1 MVEALQG
8 IRVVS
13 LSLGASH
20 GVALAADGMLYAW
33 GTHER
38 ANIVRPIPQ
47 PLAVISPSFK
57 IQGISSGPLI
67 LVWSEECPRNLP
79 PSLPFVIDLSI
90 CTFRF
95 LDKLLRMVVEQ
106 GLSKNATVLTENECI
121 GIACLNILRLQVY
134 AHQCAHGKTVTN
146 EFLRA
151 NPWTHGVLQSLIVL
165 VEGRAGAGAAAAAKK
180 TLAAA
185 WPMLMPTPQ
194 VRARHLLTLLPM
206 GKGTHEL
213 TAGGRF
219 MVELL
224 VWSLLGGGGLRAALT
239 LALQENH
246 CDCCKHLLLDTDYDQ
261 IDIMTGQCVSK
272 KDDADEQTEVAVVAT
287 TQETYEPKVKK
298 DTKKKPDTV
307 PLLTLVQQLIVN
319 TTSQT
324 QQQMQAVVKETPSKE
339 EEAILREVYAIDLKT
354 VNPCCVLL
362 IRFQRLLFCEAMSTR
377 GELPTRGGIR
387 KLFTLYVRML
397 AAYVGPTIRG
407 FADAVKFM
415 EEDTLETL
423 CNIMMSDVVGR
434 VLTELGPWLC
444 ACATRS
450 PTVLMLAT
458 APLLEL
464 ARMCDL
470 AASALPQGAP
480 READILAWTGCM
492 AKPKPQHKRVITAA
506 EFNNRAKNGPEPWL
520 VFNGYVYDIS
530 NFACECAE
538 TVQLVARFRGHDASL
553 AFSMLPHSA
562 YVTKLTENCVGEFT
576 RHLPKDG
583 EIEENPTI
591 VKMYHM
597 LSSIA
602 FQLTLAVS
610 ACGARLAQS
619 LPAQPAEVA
628 ARPHATAAFL
638 RHGLKVRNPPNPFEE
653 EKAEAR
659 SGTSSANHSPATE
672 VPKMPPRPM
681 VIKKQLPG
689 KGHRPPIQKPVQRV
703 DVAAASSKADALLH
717 ALAEPKLL
725 DPLAI
730 HLWTA
735 CERREGCAP
744 HFPPEHPLE
753 ELRRAL
759 LAALL
764 HHAGLKEHALATASA
779 EMDCGDVK
787 LSPAMADIVKAVQQ
801 TKWTV
806 MRVRQQLSRSYKEV
820 CASPLE
826 RARFLLHEVRP
837 AMSPAV
843 TALKKRPP
851 SRRPPLARTHFQR
864 MIKAAKSPD
873 FNNKCF
879 EITKDLRNRQNS
891 LSKSMLR
898 GTGSALQGDALLLK
912 SSLVNSMSRAS
923 DEQSIL
929 EHSKVSISGKD
940 KVNEIMKLKIK
951 DKPLEKDL
959 KNASNYDGAR
969 SDSTRGEHKISEIT
983 EREMDDKT
991 PTNEISISSINDM
1004 TDNSILKESMESE
1017 QQFTLYTDD
1026 IKNDLI
1032 LSDAEKDDDNSERN
1046 KFVNAWFA
1054 KHGSKGKVKNIGWM
1068 LKEVTAEQHNLTT
1081 SIIDFALSDKT
1092 CDMDTLRRAL
1102 YCQIQRAYMRQRGYK
1117 MINQVLH
1124 ASQSLSLN
1132 LKYAAMCGITGAVL
1146 ADSGPPT
1153 PLKPTLPLAN
1163 PCRDIESVIP
1173 YTKYMILR
1181 ERSMLMDFVLKE
1193 FKLRVKEGEVS
1204 PLFDALPLKKG
1215 VNAGVYAL
1223 VKKPGRA
1230 RFILSLLALL
1240 TEGCQ
1245 GPELEQIINSGAL
1258 STCMSFLKQIGGD
1271 FSIHKNFIAM
1281 YYIQKVDS
1289 LVIFE
1294 DERLGARA
1302 RGSSLSGPELASLM
1316 RIGTRVVR
1324 GKDWKWGDQ
1333 DGVPGGEGRVIG
1345 ELGDDGWVRVA
1356 WDNGGTNS
1364 YRMGK
1369 EGKYDLKLAR
1379 SPSPPPSVQ
1388 ETVAEETEEVQDLHW
1403 PVCEAKR
1410 ACWTLLR
1417 LICAGAGRAKCGVGA
1432 AARRNVAA
1440 LQRRL
1445 LALAHAN
1452 GAVSPIAF
1460 APHQHT
1466 AWVLLRIS
1474 AQSSTM
1480 KKTLCTDKW
1489 FEICYSIISA
1499 PDKLIT
1505 EDVMYTQIQIIW
1517 FLRRILLEH
1526 NGPKEWRRTAGSQLL
1541 ALIGRLWLETHP
1553 SDPALRPNQQAFSPM
1568 ADEEEIDNRW
1578 RAAATASYTG
1588 AVCGALV
1595 QLMRQLHDAPQWH
1608 SPVAALLLD
1617 KLRVAAQMIA
1627 TDWHWWPQ
1635 VSDDSDQTVKHAP
1648 PTLEACL
1655 VAGALGVVGGAEF
1668 RVRIGQRVL
1677 TGSPSRPAIV
1687 TQFTPRAKIML
1698 LHDDNTVSKVEMGGL
1713 MNAESERLPHPLGG
1727 GESALRVCAA
1737 LLGAPPP
1744 PPGARPCHLPAEVD
1758 VYTLRR
1764 QQMELLTLCA
1774 VRGLLTNRTRLRKV
1788 LMQPPD
1794 NGIMNRSD
1802 SSEGTEG
1809 TLLRRLL
1816 GVATR
1821 PSPLSAAHT
1830 PAELAAAALAVAQQL
1845 AHHATLKCR
1854 AEGDDK
1860 DNESP
1865 DYSMLDKSNTMQ
1877 LSIGPSTSS
1886 PVPSKK
1892 DLNAWANSSEV
1903 QQVIEMGFSRTAVYA
1918 AVQSIGAQ
1926 GQPTVESLV
1935 AYLLELPQQG
1945 MDDTVFEI
1953 KPQSV
1958 KQDKNQP
1965 QPYRWRSCFASEDE
1979 YAQYVSDVVTPGM
1992 TVRCCKAYEGV
2003 ALGDVGQVQKVERDI
2018 KQNVFLH
2025 VEWRGLGKVAG
2036 VRATNAEVVS
2046 GGAPFAPGDVVRV
2059 RAAVTQPRYK
2069 WGCIDHNSVGTVV
2082 GISNSGRDLTVD
2094 FPQQPGWTGQ
2104 VSEMELVTDQS
2115 EWSESAGGAAISW
2128 QDAIRAARVSS
2139 CRPEAGAIRLL
2150 DGKPHTYWQSSS
2162 GTGQHWIRIEMRSG
2176 VRVRRLGLGV
2186 PCGPHG
2192 PASLAVRAGASF
2204 DDAAL
2209 AALAAVPAPP
2219 ADAGAQR
2226 AQIQLLADCKHY
2238 YPCIEIT
2245 LKQNRNI
2252 DADVRV
2258 HGLYINGFRPNPLY
2272 TDVLQSM
2279 NFVSED
2285 WVEKENIVTTISSND
2300 NNQPAVSNDCPK
2312 VYVWGLNDKDQ
2323 LAGVKGSKVKV
2334 PVLSPG
2340 LSALRPVHIA
2350 GGSKTLFIV
2359 SHDGKLYACGEGT
2372 NGRLGLGHSNNVSLP
2387 RANTHLAHAL
2397 VRRVA
2402 VHSGGKHALALTA
2415 DGKVYSWGEGEDGKL
2430 GHGNRQTLETPR
2442 LIESLASERVVG
2454 IACGSAHSACVTARG
2469 HLYTWGLGEYGRL
2482 GHGDDTTQLVPKM
2495 VESLQNY
2502 RIVQVACGSRDAQ
2515 TLALTACGKVFSW
2528 GDGDFGKLGR
2538 GGSDGCAVP
2547 MNIER
2552 LNSLGVVQV
2561 ECGAQFSLALT
2572 RDGEVWTWG
2581 KGDYFRLGHG
2591 CDSHVRRPTLVEAL
2605 RGRRVIHVAVGA
2617 LHCLAVTSDL
2627 QVWAWGDNDH
2637 GQQGNGT
2644 TCVNRRPALV
2654 AGVEGVH
2661 RAAAGSSHSAAWSL
2675 RAPLEAQPHVAPL
2688 PFPALKDPLGAHSLG
2703 LYADDNVIEDSLGP
2717 RPPLAAAA
2725 LALEPPAAAQ
2735 HALSLILL
2743 VLHITQARCLLI
2755 EAVRAHEA
2763 MSGRRAV
2770 CADTEDEDGE
2780 TDARTGGGEAP
2791 ADRATLPSGAS
2802 TPMSGSISSRHSVM
2816 CSSAVS
2822 VAAATMTV
2830 QPEAPKVALDDF
2842 TSQLG
2847 ESDARALVDLLKLAA
2862 AGRVPDANNAVRVI
2876 TDVLMA
2882 LCSAKP
2888 AVADMVIEV
2897 CVCELEEAAAGGGR
2911 TPPPPVTV
2919 DSPHPYADDT
2929 DISGVVK
2936 IPGASSLRVVF
2947 EQGCSTERRNDPLTI
2962 SDATGRIVA
2971 SRSGRE
2977 PNDWA
2982 QELIIN
2988 GDELRWRFTSDGSVN
3003 GWGWRFTA
3011 HPILPHNS
3019 VAEIGSDRYVLS
3031 RPSVELAWRLLDGP
3045 LLAAI
3050 SGDHQ
3055 LAPRLAQALAI
3066 CAQMPTLSWRARV
3079 WCVRRL
3085 RGVVSASSVSPAA
3098 LQRLPALLH
3107 AQYEL
3112 EEPALRTGSHLL
3124 HSSYLKEL
3132 AWLACSL
3139 RMDARLC
3146 TGPESLRWAW
3156 FKKYCLSQRTA
3167 TALTQRL
3174 PLPQPFIIE
3183 VRKRLADLGVY
3194 NPEEINVDARHAWED
3209 NVKFTK
3215 LHDEQL
3221 LHWVNKRPEEWTNWW
3236 GGGSRACSV
3245 YGWGHNH
3252 RGQLG
3257 GVEGGKVR
3265 APTQCAALA
3274 ALSPA
3279 LLVGGEQTLF
3289 AVTPDGRVYATGYGA
3304 GGRLGIGGID
3314 SVSQP
3319 TLLSSIQHVFITK
3332 VACNSGGKHCLALSA
3347 DGEVYSW
3354 GEGEDGKLGHGNR
3367 VSYDRPKLITALSG
3381 LDVVGIA
3388 CGGAHSACIT
3398 ARGRVYTWGKGRYG
3412 RLGHGDSEDQLTPK
3426 MVEAL
3431 AMYRVVDVACGSG
3444 DAQTLCITDD
3454 DNVWSWGDGDYGKL
3468 GRGGSEGCKLPM
3480 RIECLKGMR
3489 VVKVECGSQFSVAL
3503 CQCGSVYTW
3512 GKGDYH
3518 RLGHGSYEHVR
3529 RPMRVTGMQ
3538 GKPIVAIATG
3548 SLHCVAC
3555 TEGGEVYTW
3564 GDNDEGQLGDGTT
3577 LAAQR
3582 PRLLVALQ
3590 GKRVIKV
3597 ACGSAHTVALCIE
3610 APRAPRP
3617 PPAPPLECH
3626 LLQEAPQPAYCN
3638 RLVLLHHFS
3647 ELVAPTLPLLSLD
3660 GPLDELRNLMF
3671 YNIKETIFRKAIMS
3685 TMVRERQHG
3694 PVVELSRVAARR
3706 ARRGGAGLAGAGGM
3720 RSVFGQMV
3728 ARLPHLTPDALLL
3741 PSRVWK
3747 VKLAGESV
3755 DDCGGGYSESIA
3767 EMCEELQNGSLPLLL
3782 ATPNGRGDA
3791 GASRDTFLLNPTAN
3805 SPLHLNCFRFLGVLM
3820 GIAIRT
3826 GSPLSLSLAEG
3837 VWRQAAGQA
3846 LRPQDLAEVDK
3857 DFLPALLCIRDMTP
3871 TNKELQNLDLPFSI
3885 PSAAGHEVPLSTRHK
3900 RVTPENKDEY
3910 LRLALHYRLHEFDEQ
3925 ALAVRD
3931 GLSRVVPAPLLALF
3945 TAAELETMVC
3955 GSPDIPIHAL
3965 RASASYKGIEPTAP
3979 LVQWFWE
3986 VMEELS
3992 GAERALFL
4000 RFVWGRTRLPRAP
4013 QDPRQRDFVLQ
4024 VLDKYHPPDNFL
4036 PESYTCFFLLKMP
4049 RYSSKAV
4056 LREKL
4061 RYAIHFC
4068 KSIDTDEYARVALSA
4083 AERASSEES
4092 DSDADATPLGP
4103 PPAFPFPR

>member
-1 MVEALQG
+1 MKAKVSCHGAGRHYLCLSGAGCVYSWGCGDDGRLGLGDTAPRDAATPVPGLQPHEVQVVIAGPATSEAKLAVTASKLIAQIACHGAGRHYLCLSGAGCVYSWGCGDDGRLGLGDTAPRDAATPVPGLQPHEAMVVIAGPATSAVISTRGALYTWGRGAHCLTPQLVSLNTAHAVDRVVDVALGWGESQTLVCTQDGTVQVFGDSEGGAPRTLASLSILKGGAPRTLASLSILKVIRVYTGEHWHAVLTDGGQVYTWGRGDGYQLGHGNVETIRLPKMVEALQG

-20 GVALAADGMLYAW
+20 GVALTADGLLYAW

-106 GLSKNATVLTENECI
+106 GLSKNTTVLTENECI

-134 AHQCAHGKTVTN
+134 AHQCAHGKIVTN

-151 NPWTHGVLQSLIVL
+151 NPWTHGVLQSLIVLVEGRAGAGAAAAAKKTLAAAWPMLMPTPQVRARHLLTLLPMGKVNPWTHGVLQSLIVLVEGRAGAGAAAAAKKTLAAAWPMLMPTPQVRARHLLTLLPMGKVYILRANPWTHGVLQSLIVLVEGRAGAGAAAAAKKTLAAAWPMLMPTPQVRARHLLTLLPMGKENPWTHGVLQSLIVL

-423 CNIMMSDVVGR
+423 CNIIMSDVVGR

-576 RHLPKDG
+576 RHLPKDN
-583 EIEENPTI
+583 EIEENLTI

-689 KGHRPPIQKPVQRV
+689 KAHRPPIQKPVQRV

-959 KNASNYDGAR
+959 KNACNYDGAR

-1032 LSDAEKDDDNSERN
+1032 MSDAEKDDDNSERN

-1181 ERSMLMDFVLKE
+1181 ERSMLMDFALKE

-1466 AWVLLRIS
+1466 AWALLRTYEKLKSWSS
-1474 AQSSTM
+1474 AALSKALDYMTA
-1480 KKTLCTDKW
+1480 LVR
-1489 FEICYSIISA
+1489 SIF
-1499 PDKLIT
+1499 DKL
-1505 EDVMYTQIQIIW
+1505 
-1517 FLRRILLEH
+1517 
-1526 NGPKEWRRTAGSQLL
+1526 A
-1541 ALIGRLWLETHP
+1541 
-1553 SDPALRPNQQAFSPM
+1553 
-1568 ADEEEIDNRW
+1568 
-1578 RAAATASYTG
+1578 
-1588 AVCGALV
+1588 
-1595 QLMRQLHDAPQWH
+1595 
-1608 SPVAALLLD
+1608 
-1617 KLRVAAQMIA
+1617 RV
-1627 TDWHWWPQ
+1627 
-1635 VSDDSDQTVKHAP
+1635 S
-1648 PTLEACL
+1648 
-1655 VAGALGVVGGAEF
+1655 
-1668 RVRIGQRVL
+1668 
-1677 TGSPSRPAIV
+1677 
-1687 TQFTPRAKIML
+1687 
-1698 LHDDNTVSKVEMGGL
+1698 
-1713 MNAESERLPHPLGG
+1713 
-1727 GESALRVCAA
+1727 
-1737 LLGAPPP
+1737 LLGAP
-1744 PPGARPCHLPAEVD
+1744 
-1758 VYTLRR
+1758 
-1764 QQMELLTLCA
+1764 
-1774 VRGLLTNRTRLRKV
+1774 
-1788 LMQPPD
+1788 
-1794 NGIMNRSD
+1794 
-1802 SSEGTEG
+1802 
-1809 TLLRRLL
+1809 
-1816 GVATR
+1816 
-1821 PSPLSAAHT
+1821 
-1830 PAELAAAALAVAQQL
+1830 
-1845 AHHATLKCR
+1845 
-1854 AEGDDK
+1854 
-1860 DNESP
+1860 
-1865 DYSMLDKSNTMQ
+1865 
-1877 LSIGPSTSS
+1877 
-1886 PVPSKK
+1886 
-1892 DLNAWANSSEV
+1892 
-1903 QQVIEMGFSRTAVYA
+1903 
-1918 AVQSIGAQ
+1918 
-1926 GQPTVESLV
+1926 
-1935 AYLLELPQQG
+1935 
-1945 MDDTVFEI
+1945 
-1953 KPQSV
+1953 
-1958 KQDKNQP
+1958 
-1965 QPYRWRSCFASEDE
+1965 
-1979 YAQYVSDVVTPGM
+1979 
-1992 TVRCCKAYEGV
+1992 
-2003 ALGDVGQVQKVERDI
+2003 
-2018 KQNVFLH
+2018 
-2025 VEWRGLGKVAG
+2025 
-2036 VRATNAEVVS
+2036 
-2046 GGAPFAPGDVVRV
+2046 
-2059 RAAVTQPRYK
+2059 
-2069 WGCIDHNSVGTVV
+2069 
-2082 GISNSGRDLTVD
+2082 
-2094 FPQQPGWTGQ
+2094 
-2104 VSEMELVTDQS
+2104 
-2115 EWSESAGGAAISW
+2115 
-2128 QDAIRAARVSS
+2128 
-2139 CRPEAGAIRLL
+2139 
-2150 DGKPHTYWQSSS
+2150 
-2162 GTGQHWIRIEMRSG
+2162 
-2176 VRVRRLGLGV
+2176 
-2186 PCGPHG
+2186 
-2192 PASLAVRAGASF
+2192 
-2204 DDAAL
+2204 
-2209 AALAAVPAPP
+2209 
-2219 ADAGAQR
+2219 
-2226 AQIQLLADCKHY
+2226 
-2238 YPCIEIT
+2238 
-2245 LKQNRNI
+2245 
-2252 DADVRV
+2252 
-2258 HGLYINGFRPNPLY
+2258 
-2272 TDVLQSM
+2272 
-2279 NFVSED
+2279 
-2285 WVEKENIVTTISSND
+2285 
-2300 NNQPAVSNDCPK
+2300 
-2312 VYVWGLNDKDQ
+2312 
-2323 LAGVKGSKVKV
+2323 
-2334 PVLSPG
+2334 
-2340 LSALRPVHIA
+2340 
-2350 GGSKTLFIV
+2350 
-2359 SHDGKLYACGEGT
+2359 
-2372 NGRLGLGHSNNVSLP
+2372 
-2387 RANTHLAHAL
+2387 
-2397 VRRVA
+2397 
-2402 VHSGGKHALALTA
+2402 
-2415 DGKVYSWGEGEDGKL
+2415 
-2430 GHGNRQTLETPR
+2430 
-2442 LIESLASERVVG
+2442 
-2454 IACGSAHSACVTARG
+2454 
-2469 HLYTWGLGEYGRL
+2469 
-2482 GHGDDTTQLVPKM
+2482 
-2495 VESLQNY
+2495 
-2502 RIVQVACGSRDAQ
+2502 
-2515 TLALTACGKVFSW
+2515 
-2528 GDGDFGKLGR
+2528 
-2538 GGSDGCAVP
+2538 
-2547 MNIER
+2547 
-2552 LNSLGVVQV
+2552 
-2561 ECGAQFSLALT
+2561 
-2572 RDGEVWTWG
+2572 
-2581 KGDYFRLGHG
+2581 
-2591 CDSHVRRPTLVEAL
+2591 
-2605 RGRRVIHVAVGA
+2605 
-2617 LHCLAVTSDL
+2617 
-2627 QVWAWGDNDH
+2627 
-2637 GQQGNGT
+2637 
-2644 TCVNRRPALV
+2644 
-2654 AGVEGVH
+2654 
-2661 RAAAGSSHSAAWSL
+2661 SAAW
-2675 RAPLEAQPHVAPL
+2675 
-2688 PFPALKDPLGAHSLG
+2688 
-2703 LYADDNVIEDSLGP
+2703 
-2717 RPPLAAAA
+2717 
-2725 LALEPPAAAQ
+2725 
-2735 HALSLILL
+2735 
-2743 VLHITQARCLLI
+2743 ARRRC
-2755 EAVRAHEA
+2755 
-2763 MSGRRAV
+2763 SG
-2770 CADTEDEDGE
+2770 
-2780 TDARTGGGEAP
+2780 
-2791 ADRATLPSGAS
+2791 
-2802 TPMSGSISSRHSVM
+2802 
-2816 CSSAVS
+2816 
-2822 VAAATMTV
+2822 
-2830 QPEAPKVALDDF
+2830 
-2842 TSQLG
+2842 
-2847 ESDARALVDLLKLAA
+2847 
-2862 AGRVPDANNAVRVI
+2862 
-2876 TDVLMA
+2876 
-2882 LCSAKP
+2882 
-2888 AVADMVIEV
+2888 
-2897 CVCELEEAAAGGGR
+2897 
-2911 TPPPPVTV
+2911 
-2919 DSPHPYADDT
+2919 
-2929 DISGVVK
+2929 
-2936 IPGASSLRVVF
+2936 
-2947 EQGCSTERRNDPLTI
+2947 GCS
-2962 SDATGRIVA
+2962 
-2971 SRSGRE
+2971 
-2977 PNDWA
+2977 
-2982 QELIIN
+2982 
-2988 GDELRWRFTSDGSVN
+2988 RWR
-3003 GWGWRFTA
+3003 
-3011 HPILPHNS
+3011 
-3019 VAEIGSDRYVLS
+3019 
-3031 RPSVELAWRLLDGP
+3031 
-3045 LLAAI
+3045 
-3050 SGDHQ
+3050 
-3055 LAPRLAQALAI
+3055 
-3066 CAQMPTLSWRARV
+3066 TLM
-3079 WCVRRL
+3079 
-3085 RGVVSASSVSPAA
+3085 G
-3098 LQRLPALLH
+3098 
-3107 AQYEL
+3107 
-3112 EEPALRTGSHLL
+3112 
-3124 HSSYLKEL
+3124 
-3132 AWLACSL
+3132 
-3139 RMDARLC
+3139 
-3146 TGPESLRWAW
+3146 
-3156 FKKYCLSQRTA
+3156 
-3167 TALTQRL
+3167 
-3174 PLPQPFIIE
+3174 
-3183 VRKRLADLGVY
+3183 
-3194 NPEEINVDARHAWED
+3194 
-3209 NVKFTK
+3209 
-3215 LHDEQL
+3215 
-3221 LHWVNKRPEEWTNWW
+3221 
-3236 GGGSRACSV
+3236 
-3245 YGWGHNH
+3245 
-3252 RGQLG
+3252 
-3257 GVEGGKVR
+3257 
-3265 APTQCAALA
+3265 
-3274 ALSPA
+3274 
-3279 LLVGGEQTLF
+3279 
-3289 AVTPDGRVYATGYGA
+3289 
-3304 GGRLGIGGID
+3304 
-3314 SVSQP
+3314 
-3319 TLLSSIQHVFITK
+3319 
-3332 VACNSGGKHCLALSA
+3332 
-3347 DGEVYSW
+3347 
-3354 GEGEDGKLGHGNR
+3354 
-3367 VSYDRPKLITALSG
+3367 
-3381 LDVVGIA
+3381 
-3388 CGGAHSACIT
+3388 
-3398 ARGRVYTWGKGRYG
+3398 
-3412 RLGHGDSEDQLTPK
+3412 
-3426 MVEAL
+3426 
-3431 AMYRVVDVACGSG
+3431 
-3444 DAQTLCITDD
+3444 
-3454 DNVWSWGDGDYGKL
+3454 
-3468 GRGGSEGCKLPM
+3468 
-3480 RIECLKGMR
+3480 
-3489 VVKVECGSQFSVAL
+3489 
-3503 CQCGSVYTW
+3503 
-3512 GKGDYH
+3512 
-3518 RLGHGSYEHVR
+3518 
-3529 RPMRVTGMQ
+3529 
-3538 GKPIVAIATG
+3538 
-3548 SLHCVAC
+3548 
-3555 TEGGEVYTW
+3555 
-3564 GDNDEGQLGDGTT
+3564 
-3577 LAAQR
+3577 
-3582 PRLLVALQ
+3582 
-3590 GKRVIKV
+3590 
-3597 ACGSAHTVALCIE
+3597 
-3610 APRAPRP
+3610 
-3617 PPAPPLECH
+3617 
-3626 LLQEAPQPAYCN
+3626 
-3638 RLVLLHHFS
+3638 
-3647 ELVAPTLPLLSLD
+3647 
-3660 GPLDELRNLMF
+3660 
-3671 YNIKETIFRKAIMS
+3671 
-3685 TMVRERQHG
+3685 
-3694 PVVELSRVAARR
+3694 
-3706 ARRGGAGLAGAGGM
+3706 
-3720 RSVFGQMV
+3720 
-3728 ARLPHLTPDALLL
+3728 
-3741 PSRVWK
+3741 PSR
-3747 VKLAGESV
+3747 
-3755 DDCGGGYSESIA
+3755 
-3767 EMCEELQNGSLPLLL
+3767 
-3782 ATPNGRGDA
+3782 R
-3791 GASRDTFLLNPTAN
+3791 
-3805 SPLHLNCFRFLGVLM
+3805 
-3820 GIAIRT
+3820 
-3826 GSPLSLSLAEG
+3826 
-3837 VWRQAAGQA
+3837 
-3846 LRPQDLAEVDK
+3846 
-3857 DFLPALLCIRDMTP
+3857 
-3871 TNKELQNLDLPFSI
+3871 
-3885 PSAAGHEVPLSTRHK
+3885 
-3900 RVTPENKDEY
+3900 
-3910 LRLALHYRLHEFDEQ
+3910 
-3925 ALAVRD
+3925 
-3931 GLSRVVPAPLLALF
+3931 
-3945 TAAELETMVC
+3945 
-3955 GSPDIPIHAL
+3955 
-3965 RASASYKGIEPTAP
+3965 
-3979 LVQWFWE
+3979 
-3986 VMEELS
+3986 
-3992 GAERALFL
+3992 
-4000 RFVWGRTRLPRAP
+4000 
-4013 QDPRQRDFVLQ
+4013 
-4024 VLDKYHPPDNFL
+4024 
-4036 PESYTCFFLLKMP
+4036 
-4049 RYSSKAV
+4049 
-4056 LREKL
+4056 
-4061 RYAIHFC
+4061 
-4068 KSIDTDEYARVALSA
+4068 
-4083 AERASSEES
+4083 
-4092 DSDADATPLGP
+4092 
-4103 PPAFPFPR
+4103 

>member
-1 MVEALQG
+1 
-8 IRVVS
+8 
-13 LSLGASH
+13 
-20 GVALAADGMLYAW
+20 
-33 GTHER
+33 
-38 ANIVRPIPQ
+38 
-47 PLAVISPSFK
+47 
-57 IQGISSGPLI
+57 
-67 LVWSEECPRNLP
+67 
-79 PSLPFVIDLSI
+79 
-90 CTFRF
+90 
-95 LDKLLRMVVEQ
+95 
-106 GLSKNATVLTENECI
+106 
-121 GIACLNILRLQVY
+121 
-134 AHQCAHGKTVTN
+134 
-146 EFLRA
+146 
-151 NPWTHGVLQSLIVL
+151 
-165 VEGRAGAGAAAAAKK
+165 
-180 TLAAA
+180 
-185 WPMLMPTPQ
+185 
-194 VRARHLLTLLPM
+194 
-206 GKGTHEL
+206 
-213 TAGGRF
+213 
-219 MVELL
+219 
-224 VWSLLGGGGLRAALT
+224 
-239 LALQENH
+239 
-246 CDCCKHLLLDTDYDQ
+246 
-261 IDIMTGQCVSK
+261 
-272 KDDADEQTEVAVVAT
+272 
-287 TQETYEPKVKK
+287 
-298 DTKKKPDTV
+298 
-307 PLLTLVQQLIVN
+307 
-319 TTSQT
+319 
-324 QQQMQAVVKETPSKE
+324 
-339 EEAILREVYAIDLKT
+339 
-354 VNPCCVLL
+354 
-362 IRFQRLLFCEAMSTR
+362 
-377 GELPTRGGIR
+377 
-387 KLFTLYVRML
+387 
-397 AAYVGPTIRG
+397 
-407 FADAVKFM
+407 
-415 EEDTLETL
+415 
-423 CNIMMSDVVGR
+423 
-434 VLTELGPWLC
+434 
-444 ACATRS
+444 
-450 PTVLMLAT
+450 
-458 APLLEL
+458 
-464 ARMCDL
+464 
-470 AASALPQGAP
+470 
-480 READILAWTGCM
+480 
-492 AKPKPQHKRVITAA
+492 
-506 EFNNRAKNGPEPWL
+506 
-520 VFNGYVYDIS
+520 
-530 NFACECAE
+530 
-538 TVQLVARFRGHDASL
+538 
-553 AFSMLPHSA
+553 
-562 YVTKLTENCVGEFT
+562 
-576 RHLPKDG
+576 
-583 EIEENPTI
+583 
-591 VKMYHM
+591 MYHM

-638 RHGLKVRNPPNPFEE
+638 RHGLKPAEVAARPHATAPFLRHGLKVELTLAVSACGARLAQSLPAQPAEVTAIPHATAAFLRHGLEVRNPPNPFEE

-681 VIKKQLPG
+681 VIKKQLAG

-1068 LKEVTAEQHNLTT
+1068 LKEVTAEQHNLTI

-1181 ERSMLMDFVLKE
+1181 ERSMLMDFALKE

-1388 ETVAEETEEVQDLHW
+1388 ETVVEETEEVQDLHW

-1452 GAVSPIAF
+1452 GAVSPLAF

-1466 AWVLLRIS
+1466 AWALLRSIPGYSKSAVVGAAARRNVAALQRRLLALAHANGAVSPLAFAPHQHTAWALLRIS

-1489 FEICYSIISA
+1489 FEVCYSIISA

-1526 NGPKEWRRTAGSQLL
+1526 NGPKEWRRTVGSQLL

-1865 DYSMLDKSNTMQ
+1865 DYSLLDKSNTMQ

-1892 DLNAWANSSEV
+1892 ELNAWANSSEV

-1965 QPYRWRSCFASEDE
+1965 QPYRWRSCFASEEE

-2139 CRPEAGAIRLL
+2139 CRTEAGAIRLL

-2226 AQIQLLADCKHY
+2226 AQIQLLADCKHRLYRLSGTVSASFDDAALAALAAVPAPPADAVAQRAQIQLLADCKHAASIAVRAGASFDDAALAALAAVPAPPADAGAQRAQIQLLADCKHRAPAPASTTRPWRRSRPSPRRRLMPGRVQIQLLADCKHY

-2359 SHDGKLYACGEGT
+2359 SHDGK
-2372 NGRLGLGHSNNVSLP
+2372 V
-2387 RANTHLAHAL
+2387 
-2397 VRRVA
+2397 
-2402 VHSGGKHALALTA
+2402 
-2415 DGKVYSWGEGEDGKL
+2415 
-2430 GHGNRQTLETPR
+2430 
-2442 LIESLASERVVG
+2442 
-2454 IACGSAHSACVTARG
+2454 
-2469 HLYTWGLGEYGRL
+2469 
-2482 GHGDDTTQLVPKM
+2482 
-2495 VESLQNY
+2495 
-2502 RIVQVACGSRDAQ
+2502 
-2515 TLALTACGKVFSW
+2515 
-2528 GDGDFGKLGR
+2528 
-2538 GGSDGCAVP
+2538 
-2547 MNIER
+2547 
-2552 LNSLGVVQV
+2552 
-2561 ECGAQFSLALT
+2561 
-2572 RDGEVWTWG
+2572 
-2581 KGDYFRLGHG
+2581 
-2591 CDSHVRRPTLVEAL
+2591 
-2605 RGRRVIHVAVGA
+2605 
-2617 LHCLAVTSDL
+2617 
-2627 QVWAWGDNDH
+2627 
-2637 GQQGNGT
+2637 
-2644 TCVNRRPALV
+2644 
-2654 AGVEGVH
+2654 
-2661 RAAAGSSHSAAWSL
+2661 
-2675 RAPLEAQPHVAPL
+2675 
-2688 PFPALKDPLGAHSLG
+2688 
-2703 LYADDNVIEDSLGP
+2703 
-2717 RPPLAAAA
+2717 
-2725 LALEPPAAAQ
+2725 
-2735 HALSLILL
+2735 
-2743 VLHITQARCLLI
+2743 
-2755 EAVRAHEA
+2755 
-2763 MSGRRAV
+2763 
-2770 CADTEDEDGE
+2770 
-2780 TDARTGGGEAP
+2780 
-2791 ADRATLPSGAS
+2791 
-2802 TPMSGSISSRHSVM
+2802 
-2816 CSSAVS
+2816 
-2822 VAAATMTV
+2822 
-2830 QPEAPKVALDDF
+2830 
-2842 TSQLG
+2842 
-2847 ESDARALVDLLKLAA
+2847 
-2862 AGRVPDANNAVRVI
+2862 
-2876 TDVLMA
+2876 
-2882 LCSAKP
+2882 
-2888 AVADMVIEV
+2888 
-2897 CVCELEEAAAGGGR
+2897 
-2911 TPPPPVTV
+2911 
-2919 DSPHPYADDT
+2919 
-2929 DISGVVK
+2929 
-2936 IPGASSLRVVF
+2936 
-2947 EQGCSTERRNDPLTI
+2947 
-2962 SDATGRIVA
+2962 
-2971 SRSGRE
+2971 
-2977 PNDWA
+2977 
-2982 QELIIN
+2982 
-2988 GDELRWRFTSDGSVN
+2988 
-3003 GWGWRFTA
+3003 
-3011 HPILPHNS
+3011 
-3019 VAEIGSDRYVLS
+3019 
-3031 RPSVELAWRLLDGP
+3031 
-3045 LLAAI
+3045 
-3050 SGDHQ
+3050 
-3055 LAPRLAQALAI
+3055 
-3066 CAQMPTLSWRARV
+3066 
-3079 WCVRRL
+3079 
-3085 RGVVSASSVSPAA
+3085 
-3098 LQRLPALLH
+3098 
-3107 AQYEL
+3107 
-3112 EEPALRTGSHLL
+3112 
-3124 HSSYLKEL
+3124 
-3132 AWLACSL
+3132 
-3139 RMDARLC
+3139 MDA
-3146 TGPESLRWAW
+3146 
-3156 FKKYCLSQRTA
+3156 
-3167 TALTQRL
+3167 
-3174 PLPQPFIIE
+3174 
-3183 VRKRLADLGVY
+3183 
-3194 NPEEINVDARHAWED
+3194 
-3209 NVKFTK
+3209 
-3215 LHDEQL
+3215 
-3221 LHWVNKRPEEWTNWW
+3221 
-3236 GGGSRACSV
+3236 
-3245 YGWGHNH
+3245 
-3252 RGQLG
+3252 
-3257 GVEGGKVR
+3257 
-3265 APTQCAALA
+3265 
-3274 ALSPA
+3274 
-3279 LLVGGEQTLF
+3279 
-3289 AVTPDGRVYATGYGA
+3289 
-3304 GGRLGIGGID
+3304 
-3314 SVSQP
+3314 
-3319 TLLSSIQHVFITK
+3319 
-3332 VACNSGGKHCLALSA
+3332 
-3347 DGEVYSW
+3347 
-3354 GEGEDGKLGHGNR
+3354 
-3367 VSYDRPKLITALSG
+3367 
-3381 LDVVGIA
+3381 
-3388 CGGAHSACIT
+3388 
-3398 ARGRVYTWGKGRYG
+3398 
-3412 RLGHGDSEDQLTPK
+3412 
-3426 MVEAL
+3426 
-3431 AMYRVVDVACGSG
+3431 
-3444 DAQTLCITDD
+3444 
-3454 DNVWSWGDGDYGKL
+3454 
-3468 GRGGSEGCKLPM
+3468 
-3480 RIECLKGMR
+3480 
-3489 VVKVECGSQFSVAL
+3489 
-3503 CQCGSVYTW
+3503 
-3512 GKGDYH
+3512 
-3518 RLGHGSYEHVR
+3518 
-3529 RPMRVTGMQ
+3529 
-3538 GKPIVAIATG
+3538 
-3548 SLHCVAC
+3548 
-3555 TEGGEVYTW
+3555 
-3564 GDNDEGQLGDGTT
+3564 
-3577 LAAQR
+3577 
-3582 PRLLVALQ
+3582 
-3590 GKRVIKV
+3590 
-3597 ACGSAHTVALCIE
+3597 
-3610 APRAPRP
+3610 
-3617 PPAPPLECH
+3617 
-3626 LLQEAPQPAYCN
+3626 
-3638 RLVLLHHFS
+3638 
-3647 ELVAPTLPLLSLD
+3647 
-3660 GPLDELRNLMF
+3660 
-3671 YNIKETIFRKAIMS
+3671 
-3685 TMVRERQHG
+3685 
-3694 PVVELSRVAARR
+3694 
-3706 ARRGGAGLAGAGGM
+3706 
-3720 RSVFGQMV
+3720 
-3728 ARLPHLTPDALLL
+3728 
-3741 PSRVWK
+3741 
-3747 VKLAGESV
+3747 
-3755 DDCGGGYSESIA
+3755 
-3767 EMCEELQNGSLPLLL
+3767 
-3782 ATPNGRGDA
+3782 
-3791 GASRDTFLLNPTAN
+3791 
-3805 SPLHLNCFRFLGVLM
+3805 
-3820 GIAIRT
+3820 
-3826 GSPLSLSLAEG
+3826 
-3837 VWRQAAGQA
+3837 
-3846 LRPQDLAEVDK
+3846 
-3857 DFLPALLCIRDMTP
+3857 
-3871 TNKELQNLDLPFSI
+3871 
-3885 PSAAGHEVPLSTRHK
+3885 
-3900 RVTPENKDEY
+3900 
-3910 LRLALHYRLHEFDEQ
+3910 
-3925 ALAVRD
+3925 
-3931 GLSRVVPAPLLALF
+3931 
-3945 TAAELETMVC
+3945 
-3955 GSPDIPIHAL
+3955 
-3965 RASASYKGIEPTAP
+3965 
-3979 LVQWFWE
+3979 
-3986 VMEELS
+3986 
-3992 GAERALFL
+3992 
-4000 RFVWGRTRLPRAP
+4000 
-4013 QDPRQRDFVLQ
+4013 
-4024 VLDKYHPPDNFL
+4024 
-4036 PESYTCFFLLKMP
+4036 
-4049 RYSSKAV
+4049 
-4056 LREKL
+4056 
-4061 RYAIHFC
+4061 
-4068 KSIDTDEYARVALSA
+4068 
-4083 AERASSEES
+4083 
-4092 DSDADATPLGP
+4092 
-4103 PPAFPFPR
+4103 